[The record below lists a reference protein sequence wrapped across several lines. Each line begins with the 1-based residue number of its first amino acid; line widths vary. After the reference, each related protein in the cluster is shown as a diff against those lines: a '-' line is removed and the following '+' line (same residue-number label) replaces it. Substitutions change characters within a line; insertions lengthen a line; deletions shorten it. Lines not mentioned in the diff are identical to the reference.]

1 MATRSPRY
9 SDIFALRS
17 GIGKTKPNLGKL
29 RSRNPLTIARSLPK
43 TNVTADELA
52 APVGTGTPSTG
63 RTVGSGRSQ
72 TQAPSLSQA
81 TLNPRFQRPQ
91 RENISFGQ
99 PNKVG
104 IAIENLVSPSEG
116 YNFRDIG
123 DLFSTGDSGIFRRV
137 MNFFS

>member
-9 SDIFALRS
+9 SDIYALRS

-29 RSRNPLTIARSLPK
+29 RSSNPLTIARNLPK
-43 TNVTADELA
+43 TSITAAQLA
-52 APVGTGTPSTG
+52 DPVGTGTPSTG

-72 TQAPSLSQA
+72 TQAPPLSQA
-81 TLNPRFQRPQ
+81 ILNPSFQRPQ

-104 IAIENLVSPSEG
+104 IAIESWLSPSKG

-123 DLFSTGDSGIFRRV
+123 DLFSTGDSGIFKRV
-137 MNFFS
+137 MSFFS